1 MRTLYRADLV
11 RTLTHPET
19 GTWVLTDGRHVQ
31 RVGSGE
37 PPTSDRVV
45 DLPGATIVPGFIDAH
60 VHLTWTGA
68 SLADAEVVASAS
80 AAELLSVAG
89 RRCAAGDGPVVLSG
103 FDESRWDRP
112 EHPGIAELDAVSGR
126 AALVIVRADGHLAL
140 ANAAAMSAAGIEAEA
155 GVEHDED
162 GNVTG
167 RVMGAAVDALMRWAA
182 AALTDHQVQALQLRA
197 AGVAA
202 ARGVTAVHAMQMP
215 LSSGIRDLEV
225 LMSQRSRLPV
235 DAVPLVATMDLPLV
249 IGQGLGSVGGD
260 LPVDGSI
267 GARTAAVRSPYEGGG
282 GGLGAMYYA
291 DDAIAEFF
299 HAGHMAGLQVGVHAI
314 GDRAI
319 EQVLVGWERVYRMLD
334 SRERRHFR
342 ARRHRIE
349 HCEMI
354 SPRQVERVAV
364 LGLGVSVQPA
374 FDRAWGA
381 PGGLYE
387 SALGPERAAAMNP
400 FRTMIERG
408 IEVGVGSDAPVTPI
422 DPLGAIAALES
433 HHDPAQRLSR
443 TQAIRLHTIGSARL
457 AHQEDKK
464 GALGPGMHADFVAYP
479 GDPFEAEALEA
490 LDPILTVSLGRD
502 VYAA

>member
-11 RTLTHPET
+11 RTLTHPDT
-19 GTWVLTDGRHVQ
+19 GTWLLTDGRHVQ
-31 RVGSGE
+31 RVGSGD

-45 DLPGATIVPGFIDAH
+45 DLPGATIVPGFIDTH

-68 SLADAEVVASAS
+68 SLADAEVAASAS

-89 RRCAAGDGPVVLSG
+89 RRCAAADGPVVLSG
-103 FDESRWDRP
+103 FDESSWERP
-112 EHPGIAELDAVSGR
+112 EYPGVAELDAVSGR
-126 AALVIVRADGHLAL
+126 AALVIMRADGHLAL
-140 ANAAAMSAAGIEAEA
+140 ANAAAISAAGIEAEA
-155 GVEHDED
+155 GVARDEH
-162 GNVTG
+162 GNITG
-167 RVMGAAVDALMRWAA
+167 RVTEGAVERLARWAA
-182 AALTDHQVQALQLRA
+182 DARTDHQVQALQLRA

-202 ARGVTAVHAMQMP
+202 AHGVTAVHEMQMP
-215 LSSGIRDLEV
+215 ASSGMRDLEV
-225 LMSQRSRLPV
+225 FMSHRSRLPV

-249 IGQGLGSVGGD
+249 IGQGLASVGGD

-267 GARTAAVRSPYEGGG
+267 GARTAAVSSPYED
-282 GGLGAMYYA
+282 GGLGATYYA
-291 DDAIAEFF
+291 DDALAEFF

-381 PGGLYE
+381 PGGLYG
-387 SALGPERAAAMNP
+387 SALGPERAASMNP

-422 DPLGAIAALES
+422 DPLGTVAALES

-443 TQAIRLHTIGSARL
+443 IQAIRLHTIGSARL

-479 GDPFEAEALEA
+479 GDPFEAEALET